1 VAVATKNKI
10 LLFFGTI
17 FLTVAGVASILVYM
31 VTSEIEVNIAHNP
44 NSIETQEA
52 NRKLKLFN
60 EALAG
65 KKPGFIRLNQTE
77 INGFLQSRYGKP
89 DKNKAN
95 APVQLVKAGLL
106 LRQTD
111 LTFITWHKVSVFG
124 MEFPVVWQ
132 RVVSPLRNKDGW
144 RLSLD
149 EMHLGKLSVPGDYWA
164 DVSHYFG
171 STDAAFEER
180 KVWLASVPTVMI
192 SQNEISRTPELRLYT
207 YIPVVR
213 ADGDPLAAPE
223 NLNTSSTGSTNTLTA
238 NLAQ

>member
-1 VAVATKNKI
+1 VAVATKSKI
-10 LLFFGTI
+10 LLFFVTI
-17 FLTVAGVASILVYM
+17 FLTVAGAASILVYM
-31 VTSEIEVNIAHNP
+31 LTSDIDVNIAHNP

-52 NRKLKLFN
+52 NRKLKVFN

-65 KKPGFIRLNQTE
+65 KKPGFIRLNQAE
-77 INGFLQSRYGKP
+77 INGFLQSRYAKQ

-95 APVQLVKAGLL
+95 PPVQLLKAGLL

-111 LTFITWHKVSVFG
+111 LTFITWHKVTILG
-124 MEFPVVWQ
+124 MDFPVVWQ
-132 RVVSPLRNKDGW
+132 RVVSPQRTKDGW

-149 EMHLGKLSVPGDYWA
+149 EVRVGKISVPGEYWA
-164 DVSHYFG
+164 DVSHFLG
-171 STDAAFEER
+171 SADKAFEER

-207 YIPVVR
+207 YIPVIKSE
-213 ADGDPLAAPE
+213 GDPLAAPE
-223 NLNTSSTGSTNTLTA
+223 NLNTSATGSTNTLTA